1 MNSNMTLFKGGKKS
15 VTTTAFDK
23 LPEKQHE
30 KKKCTNTND
39 FNRIK
44 EWAIS

>member
-1 MNSNMTLFKGGKKS
+1 MMNSNMTLFKGGKKS

-30 KKKCTNTND
+30 KKNAQTQT
-39 FNRIK
+39 
-44 EWAIS
+44 ISIG